1 MRSSEVPS
9 SVDKLRPGDID
20 IVGAIGDS
28 LTAGNG
34 AMATN
39 LLEVIVESKGLSWC
53 VGGQGTWRKFLTL
66 PNVLKEFNPDL
77 YGFPERDSVAT
88 EKSSR
93 FNIAETGAMS
103 QDIPNMAKNL
113 VKRMLSDPKADV
125 ENHWKLITIMIGSND
140 FCSNICYL
148 DPPEKALE
156 YHEQNLLEVLR
167 LFRDRLPRTLVNLVA
182 TPNVNILTQLKGKP
196 RRCEVLHLLECPCF
210 LGARFAGQRQRF
222 VQIIERWNALQANIA
237 NREEFHTKS
246 DFGVVWQPCLA
257 NISFPSNQNGDSDF
271 SYMSYDCFHLSQKGY
286 ARAANALW
294 NNMME
299 PVGQKAHDWV
309 DEFAVFKCP
318 TPEMPFIRTRAL
330 VPLHTTIL
338 PLRMALM
345 PENLMGGFFDDP
357 SA

>member
-53 VGGQGTWRKFLTL
+53 NGGQ
-66 PNVLKEFNPDL
+66 D
-77 YGFPERDSVAT
+77 
-88 EKSSR
+88 
-93 FNIAETGAMS
+93 
-103 QDIPNMAKNL
+103 
-113 VKRMLSDPKADV
+113 
-125 ENHWKLITIMIGSND
+125 
-140 FCSNICYL
+140 
-148 DPPEKALE
+148 
-156 YHEQNLLEVLR
+156 
-167 LFRDRLPRTLVNLVA
+167 
-182 TPNVNILTQLKGKP
+182 VNILTQLKGKP

-257 NISFPSNQNGDSDF
+257 NISFPTTQNGDSDF

-286 ARAANALW
+286 ARAANGLW

-309 DEFAVFKCP
+309 DEFSVFKCP
-318 TPEMPFIRTRAL
+318 TPEMPFIRTRGNSN
-330 VPLHTTIL
+330 TK
-338 PLRMALM
+338 
-345 PENLMGGFFDDP
+345 
-357 SA
+357 